1 DWGMASSSGSVSG
14 SVWEPRSAVGSNA
27 WPPPGSSAGSRSVWE
42 PAFES
47 ADSMSVWEEKVP
59 WPDSDWLSGS
69 HSGSVWGGAA
79 WPSGSSPDSRSVWG
93 ASGSKLLAAA
103 SSRSVTPAL
112 ATSPGGV
119 SCSVWGTGSDSV
131 PVVSCSASGA
141 CSSISFLVLAMVW
154 VPPLV
159 DDVGYGGGQLK
170 IRRRPGALVER
181 LGPFGGLC
189 REFRG
194 LTAGWRRLG
203 DGRLRLCL

>member
-1 DWGMASSSGSVSG
+1 
-14 SVWEPRSAVGSNA
+14 
-27 WPPPGSSAGSRSVWE
+27 
-42 PAFES
+42 
-47 ADSMSVWEEKVP
+47 
-59 WPDSDWLSGS
+59 
-69 HSGSVWGGAA
+69 WGGAA

-93 ASGSKLLAAA
+93 ASGSRLLAAA
-103 SSRSVTPAL
+103 SSKSVTPAL

-181 LGPFGGLC
+181 PGPFGGLC

-203 DGRLRLCL
+203 DGRLRLCLWRFRFNGRLCGGGRRRSGRFAHVGFRR